1 MSTEGLDFSED
12 DREALCGLPFV
23 TDGPAGLFF
32 WEVVPTGIDELDF
45 ANGEA
50 WGLMALELA
59 KQTGSVMV
67 LACAMRDMV
76 IAGQFTATEAGFLA
90 RVACAAKAGSMN

>member
-1 MSTEGLDFSED
+1 MSIEALEISDEE
-12 DREALCGLPFV
+12 REALSGLPFV
-23 TDGPAGLFF
+23 SEGSF
-32 WEVVPTGIDELDF
+32 WEVEPSGHAPTDF

-50 WGLMALELA
+50 WGLLALELA

-76 IAGQFTATEAGFLA
+76 LAGQFTALEAGFLA
-90 RVACAAKAGSMN
+90 RVACAAKAGSLN